1 MNHWVRLGTC
11 RKKKNSEIIVKW
23 TTLKFTGLKIF
34 LKWIEYHLF
43 TPSHYFS
50 CICTKETKYEQC
62 DFPTNFQVFEGN
74 FHLFPGNHFPGNLLC
89 YFISLKTFPGKL
101 LIHQAFMA
109 IKLDSKF
116 FNANSWKKIWHGW
129 GLNPQPS
136 DRMSVALSKQLWN
149 LEKIIIF

>member
-1 MNHWVRLGTC
+1 M
-11 RKKKNSEIIVKW
+11 
-23 TTLKFTGLKIF
+23 
-34 LKWIEYHLF
+34 F

-50 CICTKETKYEQC
+50 CICTKETKSEQC

-116 FNANSWKKIWHGW
+116 FNANSLEKNWHGW
-129 GLNPQPS
+129 GMNSQPF
-136 DRMSVALSKQLWN
+136 DLMSVALSKQLWSLAEN
-149 LEKIIIF
+149 YYFLVDLNKISFKIFEKLCGCYCCRQ